1 MQPGGDGAI
10 APLSPGLAVGEDVP
24 RRKERPVKVSEAMTG
39 EVLCCAADATL
50 NDAAHLMWERDCGFV
65 PVTERES
72 GRLVGVVTDRD
83 ICMAAYTQGRPL
95 HEVPVATAMSRQV
108 ISIKAEDDV
117 ARAFELLR
125 RHQLHRLPVIDARG
139 QLVGVMSLTD
149 LARTAGRKHAPEN
162 DQLRTKIG
170 ATLAEV
176 GRPRALAS
184 TG

>member
-1 MQPGGDGAI
+1 
-10 APLSPGLAVGEDVP
+10 
-24 RRKERPVKVSEAMTG
+24 VKVSEAMTG

-72 GRLVGVVTDRD
+72 GRFVGVVTDRD
-83 ICMAAYTQGRPL
+83 ICMAAYTKGRPL
-95 HEVPVATAMSRQV
+95 GEIPVGHVMSREV

-125 RHQLHRLPVIDARG
+125 RHQIHRLPVLDARG
-139 QLVGVMSLTD
+139 QLVGVVSLTD
-149 LARTAGRKHAPEN
+149 LARTASRKRAPEQ
-162 DQLRTKIG
+162 DQLRAKVG

>member
-1 MQPGGDGAI
+1 
-10 APLSPGLAVGEDVP
+10 
-24 RRKERPVKVSEAMTG
+24 VKVSEAMTG
-39 EVLCCAADATL
+39 EVLCCCEESMS

-72 GRLVGVVTDRD
+72 GRFVGVVTDRD
-83 ICMAAYTQGRPL
+83 LCMAAYTKGRPL
-95 HEVPVATAMSRQV
+95 HEIPVASVMSREIV
-108 ISIKAEDDV
+108 SIKAEDDA

-125 RHQLHRLPVIDARG
+125 RHQLHRLPVLDERG
-139 QLVGVMSLTD
+139 QLVGVVSLTD
-149 LARTAGRKHAPEN
+149 LARAAARKHAPEG
-162 DQLRTKIG
+162 DQLRSKVG